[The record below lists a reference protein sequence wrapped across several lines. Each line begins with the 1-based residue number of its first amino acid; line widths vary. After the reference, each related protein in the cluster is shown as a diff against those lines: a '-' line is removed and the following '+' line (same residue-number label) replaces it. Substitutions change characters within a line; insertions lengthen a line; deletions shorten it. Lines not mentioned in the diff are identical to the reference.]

1 MYSILLKVSTSQ
13 GERWKYL
20 LDDEGEIYT
29 EDELTNVQT
38 KVVELLST
46 YVLGD
51 IKVIKNCVITA
62 DITVEEVEVD

>member
-29 EDELTNVQT
+29 EDDLSLVQE
-38 KVVELLST
+38 KIVELLE
-46 YVLGD
+46 YNILGN
-51 IKVIKNCVITA
+51 IRVIKNCIITA
-62 DITVEEVEVD
+62 NITIEEAERT